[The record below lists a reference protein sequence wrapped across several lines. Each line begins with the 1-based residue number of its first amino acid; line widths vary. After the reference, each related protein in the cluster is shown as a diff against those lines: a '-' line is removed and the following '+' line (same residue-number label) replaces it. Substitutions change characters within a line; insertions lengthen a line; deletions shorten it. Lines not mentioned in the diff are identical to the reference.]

1 MRHLDIYAKELRE
14 RGVECKVVSDRDYV
28 GEFPSK
34 DIRGFFRT
42 RKKFERLISTF
53 KPDAVVI
60 DRMSQFGFE
69 AIKSGIPLFLICRGH
84 YWL

>member
-42 RKKFERLISTF
+42 RKKF
-53 KPDAVVI
+53 
-60 DRMSQFGFE
+60 
-69 AIKSGIPLFLICRGH
+69 
-84 YWL
+84 